1 MLRQEF
7 TDTVKRRFDH
17 RSDCPICKRKIE
29 IYDDVQ
35 YVKYP
40 WGCCT
45 MYTFF
50 HSQCLVQHEL
60 NPDSFKVE
68 GVANG

>member
-1 MLRQEF
+1 MLRRELSE
-7 TDTVKRRFDH
+7 TVKRRFEH
-17 RSDCPICKRKIE
+17 RSFCPVCKKKIE
-29 IYDDVQ
+29 EYDDVQ

-40 WGCCT
+40 WGVCT

-50 HSQCLVQHEL
+50 HSQCLIKHEL
-60 NPDSFKVE
+60 DPDAYQVE